1 MIKLTPLLNTVALL
15 LVAVISSPAQAIGVP
30 LGVDSGLLMRE
41 TRPIP
46 APPRP
51 EAEVNIENKQQQQR
65 PPMPPQSDLQV
76 SVRVFTFSG
85 NTQYSNPELQA
96 LLEKYKGHPI
106 GFNDLQEATN
116 VITEHYRKAG
126 FIIARAYLPAQ
137 KIKNGVVEIVVLEGR
152 LDGSHLGGNNIE
164 LVGDTRIN
172 KNVVQRFLN
181 TLPADSLVTDKE
193 ISRLSLLINDLPAIS
208 SKSVLSPGSKT
219 GTSALSMKIVQ
230 APLISGY
237 VTSDNQGLYSTG
249 YYRFDGGINIRDPF
263 GFGDQLFLRAQTTET
278 GGAVAGWLN
287 YDLPINGY
295 GTRLAVNF
303 SELHYQLGRSFKAL
317 DADGLARTVGASLTH
332 PIFLSRDA
340 RLTGIAHYEHRWME
354 DNINSVGSHNNRE
367 LNVMNFALSGN
378 AFDNLVAN
386 TTGLTQAYASV
397 SAGEVYFTNE
407 EARSIDSKSGLN
419 SSGGYHKFYWQLSRT
434 QDIWSD
440 LHWGGISLY
449 ANFAGQVASKNLD
462 SSERF
467 SLGGAN
473 AIRAYPVG
481 EGSASEGWLFNGEV
495 RYNLPT
501 FTAVPG
507 QFQIIGFID
516 TGFSRPNANP
526 LPSIGSRH
534 LTGYGFGINWSGYQ
548 GISVR
553 TSLAW
558 RDVSTQPTSDPSDQ
572 SPQGYFQV
580 TKSF

>member
-1 MIKLTPLLNTVALL
+1 MTKPAILLNAVALIVAASLTPRAE
-15 LVAVISSPAQAIGVP
+15 AVELPQVP
-30 LGVDSGLLMRE
+30 NAGLLMRE
-41 TRPIP
+41 NRPVP

-51 EAEVNIENKQQQQR
+51 EAEVNIENTQQQQR

-76 SVRVFTFSG
+76 TVRVFTFSG

-106 GFNDLQEATN
+106 GFNDLQAAAN
-116 VITEHYRKAG
+116 VITEYYRQAG

-137 KIKNGVVEIVVLEGR
+137 KIKNGEVEIVVLEGK
-152 LDGSHLGGNNIE
+152 LDGSHLEGNRIE
-164 LVGDTRIN
+164 LIGDARIN

-181 TLPADSLVTDKE
+181 TLPSGSLVTDKD
-193 ISRLSLLINDLPAIS
+193 ISRLSLLINDLPAVS
-208 SKSVLSPGSKT
+208 SKAVLSPGTKT
-219 GTSALSMKIVQ
+219 GTSALNMKITQ

-263 GFGDQLFLRAQTTET
+263 GIGDQLFLRAQTTET
-278 GGAVAGWLN
+278 GGSVAGWLN

-295 GTRLAVNF
+295 GTRLAINF
-303 SELHYQLGRSFKAL
+303 SELHYQLGRSFDAL
-317 DADGLARTVGASLTH
+317 DAAGIARTVGASLTH
-332 PIFLSRDA
+332 PLFLSRDA

-354 DNINSVGSHNNRE
+354 DNINSVASHNNRE
-367 LNVMNFALSGN
+367 LNVMSFALSGN
-378 AFDNLVAN
+378 VFDNLVAN
-386 TTGLTQAYASV
+386 ATGLTQGYATV
-397 SAGEVYFTNE
+397 SAGEVYFTNQ
-407 EARSIDSKSGLN
+407 AAALNDTASGLN
-419 SSGGYHKFYWQLSRT
+419 SRGGYHKFYWQLSRT

-440 LHWGGISLY
+440 LNWGGISLY
-449 ANFAGQVASKNLD
+449 TNFAGQVASKNLD

-467 SLGGAN
+467 SLGGAS

-495 RYNLPT
+495 RYNLPA
-501 FTAVPG
+501 FASVPG

-526 LPSIGSRH
+526 LPSINSRH
-534 LTGYGFGINWSGYQ
+534 LTGYGFGINWSGFQ

-558 RDVSTQPTSDPSDQ
+558 RDVNTQTSSDPNNQ